1 MDDLEKLKKDKR
13 VLKSS
18 LTKYL
23 NDLAVELSLEM
34 PKKGKIMERMQDIQ
48 KRQDELLEL
57 LDNLQTLYKE
67 MNEAASLASVEE
79 EDDSIVD

>member
-1 MDDLEKLKKDKR
+1 MEDLEKLKKDKWA
-13 VLKSS
+13 LKSS

-34 PKKGKIMERMQDIQ
+34 PKKGKIMERLQDIQ